1 VESVPEIKESTL
13 FSALERFKLGEASPE
28 DLRLISAAFASGEL
42 EITPTSGSKEI
53 MHSGGTNFG
62 ESNEIR
68 VTGSVIGTQIISGI
82 KAEQVQ
88 EIIGDAKDT
97 LDGSSAGGTGRGSV
111 AAILKIGGVIAGLIV
126 MIAFLG
132 LVIIRPPVLF
142 PPAPTDT
149 PTSTSTPTIITSTP
163 TQTNTTEPPTNTP
176 TLTATPTP
184 TATLQPP
191 TDTAT
196 SKPTQTPT
204 PTPTDI
210 PLIYEDFSDN
220 SKGWFEGVQRNGS
233 RFEARF
239 IDQRYRMIL
248 TTHGDSTLPAR
259 YWSSVP
265 NVVIDNFI
273 LNVDTTFE
281 GAPANAAL
289 LVGFHYDNFGNY
301 YAVLLHSNLTY
312 EIKLFLVDQEQNN
325 PPPYFSGNLDGS
337 IFNVDGENRITIK
350 VKDSKI
356 SIEFNDQVHLEDY
369 QLPSR
374 GPVRG
379 GIRLGVELSRAGRV
393 AITDFDN
400 LLIHVAE

>member
-1 VESVPEIKESTL
+1 
-13 FSALERFKLGEASPE
+13 
-28 DLRLISAAFASGEL
+28 
-42 EITPTSGSKEI
+42 
-53 MHSGGTNFG
+53 M
-62 ESNEIR
+62 
-68 VTGSVIGTQIISGI
+68 
-82 KAEQVQ
+82 
-88 EIIGDAKDT
+88 
-97 LDGSSAGGTGRGSV
+97 
-111 AAILKIGGVIAGLIV
+111 
-126 MIAFLG
+126 
-132 LVIIRPPVLF
+132 
-142 PPAPTDT
+142 
-149 PTSTSTPTIITSTP
+149 
-163 TQTNTTEPPTNTP
+163 
-176 TLTATPTP
+176 
-184 TATLQPP
+184 
-191 TDTAT
+191 
-196 SKPTQTPT
+196 
-204 PTPTDI
+204 
-210 PLIYEDFSDN
+210 
-220 SKGWFEGVQRNGS
+220 
-233 RFEARF
+233 
-239 IDQRYRMIL
+239 
-248 TTHGDSTLPAR
+248 
-259 YWSSVP
+259 P